1 MKTTDYPALTELAER
16 ERALES
22 ARQKVTELEAENRK
36 AQRAV
41 ERAASALND
50 YFRAL
55 VQGDRREDPEEE
67 ARLQDAVTAAQAG
80 TVTRVVEPHH
90 MSELLGTVARLEVTN
105 PKLEGMLA
113 GARELVEKREQEL
126 RAFKARRFD
135 DLTAEIIEQAG
146 PARGAMQEA
155 LDALSVAGKEWRR
168 VADLW
173 RPLQTSNVRMESPLR
188 ELPSSVFESV
198 PLPVPASM
206 LPEGEPAG
214 SDVPLIS
221 PRAELRTRPRTRKRS
236 EAA

>member
-1 MKTTDYPALTELAER
+1 MKATEKNPALTELAER

-67 ARLQDAVTAAQAG
+67 ARLQEAVTTAQAG
-80 TVTRVVEPHH
+80 TVTRVVQPHH
-90 MSELLGTVARLEVTN
+90 MAEPGAVARLEVGN
-105 PKLEGMLA
+105 PRLEGMLA
-113 GARELVEKREQEL
+113 GAHELVEKREQEL

-135 DLTAEIIEQAG
+135 DLAAEIIAQAG
-146 PARGAMQEA
+146 RARDAMQEA
-155 LDALSVAGKEWRR
+155 LDTLSVAGKEWRR

-173 RPLQTSNVRMESPLR
+173 RPLQTANMRMESPLR
-188 ELPSSVFESV
+188 ELPSSVFERV

-221 PRAELRTRPRTRKRS
+221 PRAELRSRPHTRKRS